1 MKRKKSRPD
10 RKPGDLDA
18 GKPAHELEAAKVKLK
33 MQKDELRRAVAEAK
47 EARDLYSEMYD
58 SAPVG
63 YLTLDVKGKVLQA
76 NFAAASLL
84 DIPRATLVG
93 GRFQA
98 FLAPGGIP
106 EFRELLDSSFAGS
119 GNGIG
124 DLPILISAGITRW
137 VHVVLSPAAKG
148 CCRVFA
154 TDVTESRRMEE
165 RLRSSEVYLKEA
177 QSLGH
182 TESFRFDFET
192 EAVTLSEEACRLLE
206 IDRPTGVISLP
217 QIRSL
222 IPHGEWERL
231 CAAAFAAAKV
241 RENMDTLA
249 TITRPDGSS
258 RVFHLI
264 TAVRVSAKGRL
275 LEIVGTVRDI
285 TEEKRAW
292 EALRESQRRYQTLL
306 ESIQEGIWAIDARGV
321 TTFVNPSLARML
333 KYPVEEMIG
342 KPFFDFMS
350 EENKP
355 RARMYLELRLKG
367 ISEHH
372 EFTFRRGDGTCVYTE
387 LSASPLRDAEGS
399 ITGALATV
407 VDVTE
412 QRTIEE
418 AYRSL
423 VENSI
428 QGFAI
433 MQEGRI
439 VFCNEALARMSGYTR
454 EESYRMSAEEVAA
467 TVHPEDRD
475 RVMTGMREILGGR
488 GPLPGQQIRI
498 LNKKGEAHWVEVLA
512 SLTTFNSKP
521 ALQVSYM
528 DVTER
533 REAEAALH
541 ESEARFRTLIEKA
554 PVAIGISRQGS
565 IVYANCAFQR
575 MFGFEDAGE
584 LIGRPIADQIAPR
597 LREEAMERALRR
609 SRGLPAETEYESV
622 GLRKDGTE
630 FPIRAA
636 VTVLDLADGPASVG
650 FIADISAQKEF
661 EQKLGDSH
669 ARLRNLATHLL
680 SVREAERKSV
690 AREIHDE
697 LGQLL
702 TALKMDL
709 RWIEKQLGSS
719 GHNVLEKI
727 EGTLG
732 LVDQA
737 IDIVHRISSNLR
749 PGMLDDLGLATAIE
763 WLGAEFSQRTGISC
777 DATVTIPEFR
787 IGGNSTTTLFRIVQ
801 EALSNIG
808 QHSGASHASILI
820 RESGGRLEVTIEDDG
835 IGITMEQAAASTSFG
850 LIGMRERVEGLRGQ
864 LTVRGQEGKGTT
876 VHATIPLPAEGG
888 LA

>member
-1 MKRKKSRPD
+1 
-10 RKPGDLDA
+10 
-18 GKPAHELEAAKVKLK
+18 V
-33 MQKDELRRAVAEAK
+33 
-47 EARDLYSEMYD
+47 
-58 SAPVG
+58 
-63 YLTLDVKGKVLQA
+63 
-76 NFAAASLL
+76 
-84 DIPRATLVG
+84 
-93 GRFQA
+93 
-98 FLAPGGIP
+98 
-106 EFRELLDSSFAGS
+106 
-119 GNGIG
+119 
-124 DLPILISAGITRW
+124 
-137 VHVVLSPAAKG
+137 
-148 CCRVFA
+148 
-154 TDVTESRRMEE
+154 
-165 RLRSSEVYLKEA
+165 
-177 QSLGH
+177 
-182 TESFRFDFET
+182 
-192 EAVTLSEEACRLLE
+192 
-206 IDRPTGVISLP
+206 
-217 QIRSL
+217 
-222 IPHGEWERL
+222 
-231 CAAAFAAAKV
+231 
-241 RENMDTLA
+241 
-249 TITRPDGSS
+249 
-258 RVFHLI
+258 
-264 TAVRVSAKGRL
+264 
-275 LEIVGTVRDI
+275 
-285 TEEKRAW
+285 TEEKRAR
-292 EALRESQRRYQTLL
+292 EALLDSQRRYQTLL
-306 ESIQEGIWAIDARGV
+306 DSIQEGIWAIDAQSV
-321 TTFVNPSLARML
+321 TTFINPSLARML
-333 KYPVEEMIG
+333 KHSVKEIIG
-342 KPFFDFMS
+342 KPFFDFIRK
-350 EENKP
+350 EDKP
-355 RARMYLELRLKG
+355 RAHMYLDRWLKG
-367 ISEHH
+367 IHEHS
-372 EFTFRRGDGTCVYTE
+372 EFTFQRGDGTFVYTE
-387 LSASPLRDAEGS
+387 LSVCPLMDAEGGVAS
-399 ITGALATV
+399 ALATV

-412 QRTIEE
+412 
-418 AYRSL
+418 
-423 VENSI
+423 
-428 QGFAI
+428 
-433 MQEGRI
+433 
-439 VFCNEALARMSGYTR
+439 
-454 EESYRMSAEEVAA
+454 
-467 TVHPEDRD
+467 
-475 RVMTGMREILGGR
+475 
-488 GPLPGQQIRI
+488 
-498 LNKKGEAHWVEVLA
+498 
-512 SLTTFNSKP
+512 
-521 ALQVSYM
+521 
-528 DVTER
+528 R
-533 REAEAALH
+533 REAKAALQ
-541 ESEARFRTLIEKA
+541 ESEARFTTLIEKA

-565 IVYANCAFQR
+565 IVYANRAFQR

-727 EGTLG
+727 QGTLG

-787 IGGNSTTTLFRIVQ
+787 IGGNSATALFRIVQ
-801 EALSNIG
+801 EALSNVG